1 MKKPK
6 EKVLKNK
13 KNKTIKYYSIFKK
26 SELIAENVLIKSKDF
41 IKLSEK
47 DFKTKTL
54 DFKNRLAKDK
64 DILNDD
70 DFIIEVFALAHAAIF
85 KVYKI
90 SLFKVQ
96 IMGAY
101 VLHIGDLAEM
111 KTGEGKTLTAILPAY
126 LNALIS
132 KGVHIITVNEY
143 LSERDA
149 FNTGKVFKYLGLETG
164 SIKSDQNPIKKKEEY
179 AKDITYVTNSE
190 IGFDYLRDN
199 MVRDINNK
207 VQRGF
212 YYAIIDEADSI
223 LIDEARTPLI
233 ISGGFKDDERDY
245 LEADKFAKEL
255 KEEDY
260 VIDREIRQAY
270 LVGSG
275 VLKAQEY
282 FDLEN
287 LYAYKNSKLVHLISN
302 ALQAN
307 YIFKHDVDYT
317 VRDEKIVLIDSFTG
331 RLLHGRQFS
340 EGLNQAIE
348 AKENVKIN
356 PETKVFASVTY
367 QNLFRMYK
375 KLAGMSGT
383 ASSEEEEFLDIYN
396 MRVLDVPTN
405 KPIIRKDLVDVIF
418 ATREAKYNAVI
429 ERVKE
434 IHETGQP
441 ILLGTRA
448 VFESE
453 ILSDKL
459 KKLNINH
466 EVLNAKNHAR
476 EAEIITNAG
485 LKNTITIATNMAGR
499 GTDIKLGE
507 GVLELGGLFVLGTE
521 RNESRRI
528 DNQLRGRSGRQGD
541 IGYSQFYVSLDDEIM
556 QRAGLKRVQKF
567 LKSLDD
573 NPITSRTIQK
583 SITLSQKK
591 IEGLNYDYRKNIIEY
606 DDVLNS
612 QRIITYKQRDSI
624 LKSNDLKDLFLRM
637 LKVFSK
643 MLAQDEMMYQNGEFN
658 SEEYFLYFQKILGI
672 QLEKKEGILIEEAI
686 KVINKELEEK
696 FESKFKNWNEK
707 DFNWEKYMKNVLLIS
722 IDLNWQTQIDLLN
735 KLKTGIRYRQY
746 AQKNP
751 VQIYVQEA
759 DLLFQKYRREVLEQS
774 IVIVLNSTL
783 NSSERKTKKIK
794 KRLLAN
800 NTSSE
805 IKELI
810 VS

>member
-1 MKKPK
+1 MKTPK
-6 EKVLKNK
+6 EKVIKNK

-26 SELIAENVLIKSKDF
+26 SEIIAQNVLLKSEIFRSLK
-41 IKLSEK
+41 EK
-47 DFKTKTL
+47 DFKNKTL
-54 DFKNRLAKDK
+54 EFKKNIAKEK
-64 DILNDD
+64 DLLNDD
-70 DFIIEVFALAHAAIF
+70 NFIIDVFALVHAAIF
-85 KVYKI
+85 NVYKI

-101 VLHIGDLAEM
+101 ILHIGDLAEM

-126 LNALIS
+126 LNSLLG

-164 SIKSDQNPIKKKEEY
+164 SIKSTQNPLQKKEEY
-179 AKDITYVTNSE
+179 HKDVTYITNSE

-199 MVRDINNK
+199 MVRNIEDK

-245 LEADKFAKEL
+245 YEADKFVKEL
-255 KEEDY
+255 DDDDY

-270 LVGSG
+270 LTGTG
-275 VLKAQEY
+275 VKKAQYY

-287 LYAYKNSKLVHLISN
+287 LYSYKNSKLVHLISN

-307 YIFKHDVDYT
+307 YIFKYDVDYT
-317 VRDEKIVLIDSFTG
+317 VNDEKIILIDSFTG

-356 PETKVFASVTY
+356 PETKVFASITY

-375 KLAGMSGT
+375 KLSGMSGT

-396 MRVLDVPTN
+396 MRVLDIPTN
-405 KPIIRKDLVDVIF
+405 KPIIRRDLVDVIF
-418 ATREAKYNAVI
+418 ATKEAKYNAVI
-429 ERVKE
+429 LKIKE

-448 VFESE
+448 VSESE
-453 ILSDKL
+453 ILSEKL
-459 KKLNINH
+459 KELNIPH
-466 EVLNAKNHAR
+466 EILNAKNHAR
-476 EAEIITNAG
+476 EAEIITKAG
-485 LKNTITIATNMAGR
+485 EKNTITIATNMAGR
-499 GTDIKLGE
+499 GTDIKLGDD
-507 GVLELGGLFVLGTE
+507 VIKLGGLFVLGTE

-541 IGYSQFYVSLDDEIM
+541 IGYSQFYISLDDEIM
-556 QRAGLKRVQKF
+556 QRAGLKRIQKF
-567 LKSLDD
+567 LKSLDE

-612 QRIITYKQRDSI
+612 QRIITYRQRDSV

-637 LKVFSK
+637 IKVFVK
-643 MLAQDEMMYQNGEFN
+643 MLASDEIMYQNGEFN
-658 SEEYFLYFQKILGI
+658 SEIYFQYFFKILEI
-672 QLEKKEGILIEEAI
+672 NFEKKDGILYEEAI
-686 KVINKELEEK
+686 QIINKKLDEKFEEK
-696 FESKFKNWNEK
+696 FNLWIEK
-707 DFNWEKYMKNVLLIS
+707 KFNWEKYLKNVLLIS

-735 KLKTGIRYRQY
+735 KLKNGIRYRQY

-774 IVIVLNSTL
+774 IVITL
-783 NSSERKTKKIK
+783 NSVPTATQNSSRKIK
-794 KRLLAN
+794 KRISKN
-800 NTSSE
+800 MENFE
-805 IKELI
+805 IKELT